1 MAATTREETTACE
14 RLGSNPA
21 VEKLNPK
28 ADIMSRELVDLTPGQ
43 LRKLADMIHRQEV
56 EKLQELKFQSY
67 AEQQKYL
74 HDAKY
79 AHDKVCNILESTQEM
94 ITQTEAERDV
104 TKQHIAKDV
113 YDYCTKAI
121 QISLQ
126 FIRSYNTRL
135 AYLEKLKS
143 HGDYLIKQLKWLNP
157 ATQQK
162 EAQRLALEAG
172 MYKKATLENAKK
184 FQHFVPNQFS
194 KLLKENKIKFEDLVQ
209 SNIAKLGFTGPFKKL
224 DDIKKLQVY
233 ENIIAEAGQ
242 GKPVVTYS
250 FEALGKVGVALLVFT
265 AAAMVW
271 DIYTAEDKLQAAV
284 RDSVNALTAVVALE
298 VGGVVN
304 AAVDAGFVALDIE
317 IASAVVTVIGAVA
330 GFGVG
335 VLIGIATSALLDT
348 IFSSGTSK
356 VKVTDGLTV
365 CRVAPMPDGLQL
377 ARLVKH
383 NYPDL

>member
-1 MAATTREETTACE
+1 
-14 RLGSNPA
+14 
-21 VEKLNPK
+21 
-28 ADIMSRELVDLTPGQ
+28 MSRELVDLTPGQ
-43 LRKLADMIHRQEV
+43 LRKLADLIHRQEV
-56 EKLQELKFQSY
+56 EKLQELKFQSF

-104 TKQHIAKDV
+104 TKQNIAKDV

-194 KLLKENKIKFEDLVQ
+194 KYLKENKIKFEDLVQ

-224 DDIKKLQVY
+224 DDIQKLQVY

-304 AAVDAGFVALDIE
+304 AAVEAGFVALDIE